1 MAPAF
6 SKCFFLPNYYISNI
20 GELVINVSPL
30 EGYLT
35 QGENFRNISDLP
47 PKNWKY
53 ATHTQIKIIFQE
65 CMPMRNLT
73 LILTLWGLLLLSWS
87 NIYAAGPAEKSAG
100 FSGRLSAGAGYM
112 TSTDQLKTTDE
123 NKRIGSLSGD
133 AERYDKFMPLALFN
147 LRYTFAES
155 GRQVYFGTAPELS
168 GPPGLSLGFVQPFSE
183 GSRLDISVFTRLL
196 SEVWRDPYLTD
207 TGRKETREYN
217 YGTRLAYE
225 EILGTGLMLSYAFS
239 RVDVNVD
246 DIGDRFKD
254 LERDG
259 YIHSAE
265 VKYALGLGQS
275 MSLIPGFELS
285 IGDIDGEANAYTG
298 YQFGLGFR
306 KFSKLYQLMLK
317 AAIGWDDYDSK
328 HPVFNRTR
336 NDTNYSVFGMLTRSD
351 LFGQDF
357 LFATLMAG
365 YRYRDSNVS
374 FLEAQTFLSGAMIGI
389 EF

>member
-1 MAPAF
+1 
-6 SKCFFLPNYYISNI
+6 
-20 GELVINVSPL
+20 
-30 EGYLT
+30 
-35 QGENFRNISDLP
+35 
-47 PKNWKY
+47 
-53 ATHTQIKIIFQE
+53 
-65 CMPMRNLT
+65 MPMRNLT
-73 LILTLWGLLLLSWS
+73 LILTLLGLLLLSWS

-123 NKRIGSLSGD
+123 NKRIDSLSGD
-133 AERYDKFMPLALFN
+133 ADWYDKFMPLALFN

-155 GRQVYFGTAPELS
+155 GRQVYFGTPPELS
-168 GPPGLSLGFVQPFSE
+168 GPPGLSLGFVQ
-183 GSRLDISVFTRLL
+183 L
-196 SEVWRDPYLTD
+196 SEVWRDPYLTN
-207 TGRKETREYN
+207 TGRKETREYH
-217 YGTRLAYE
+217 YGTRFAYE
-225 EILGTGLMLSYAFS
+225 EIFGTGFKLSYAFS
-239 RVDVNVD
+239 RIDVNVD

-259 YIHSAE
+259 YIHNAQ
-265 VKYALGLGQS
+265 VKYDFRLGQS
-275 MSLIPGFELS
+275 VSLSPGFELS

-298 YQFGLGFR
+298 YQFGMGFR

-317 AAIGWDDYDSK
+317 AAIGWDDYDDK
-328 HPVFNRTR
+328 HPVFNKTR

-365 YRYRDSNVS
+365 YRYRDSNIS
-374 FLEAQTFLSGAMIGI
+374 FLEAQTFLSVAMIGI